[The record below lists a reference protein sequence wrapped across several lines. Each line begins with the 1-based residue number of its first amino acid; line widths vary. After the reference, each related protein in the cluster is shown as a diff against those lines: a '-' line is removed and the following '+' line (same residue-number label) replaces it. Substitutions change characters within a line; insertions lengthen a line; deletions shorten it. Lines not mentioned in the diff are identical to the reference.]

1 MTLKMKFNRI
11 NLIVFLALWLAL
23 PAFSFGSSRAAG
35 LFEKG
40 NALYAKAQYRE
51 ALSAYEQVL
60 NDGYE
65 SAALYFNMGNASYK
79 SDDIPSAILYYEK
92 AHKLA
97 PGDEDINMN
106 LRFVNQKTTDKIE
119 EAPEF
124 FLAVW
129 WRAFILSF
137 STATLSVLSIV
148 LFLVASGLLVLY
160 FFGNSVVVKKSSFY
174 ASIGLFVLG
183 LIFIFMGAM
192 QVSYFNNHRQAVIF
206 SASTTVKSAP
216 SDGAGNLYVLH
227 DGTKVNISGDSN
239 GWIKIKLANGNQG
252 WLKAADVKE
261 I

>member
-23 PAFSFGSSRAAG
+23 PMFSFGSQAG
-35 LFEKG
+35 TLFENG
-40 NALYAKAQYRE
+40 NALYARAHYKDALAAYR
-51 ALSAYEQVL
+51 QVL
-60 NDGYE
+60 DDGYE
-65 SAALYFNMGNASYK
+65 SAALYFNMGNACYK
-79 SDDIPSAILYYEK
+79 TDDIPSSILYYEK

-119 EAPEF
+119 EAPAF

-137 STATLSVLSIV
+137 STETLSVLTVV
-148 LFLVASGLLVLY
+148 LFLLASGLLVLY
-160 FFGNSVVVKKSSFY
+160 FFAQSVIVKKSSFY
-174 ASIGLFVLG
+174 TSISLYAIG
-183 LIFIFMGAM
+183 LIFIFMAAM
-192 QVSYFNNHRQAVIF
+192 QVSYFNSHRQAIIF
-206 SASTTVKSAP
+206 SSSTTVKSAP
-216 SDGAGNLYVLH
+216 ANQAKDLFVLH

-239 GWIKIKLANGNQG
+239 GWIKIKLANGNEG
-252 WLKAADVKE
+252 WIKAADARE